1 MLANGDDG
9 RRSARRIGALSV
21 SGRELVDYSCKGC
34 ATRPP
39 ACAPDIRRRR
49 HGMTSGTRDRHKLY
63 IVDTSVLVSAPEALQ
78 NLTEGNTVVLPFPVL
93 QELDRRRTS
102 ANGVGYTA
110 RQTIRFLDQLQTEAS
125 GDELLNGIPLNGGTI
140 RFHSGQLDMA
150 TAWPGFNSAYAD
162 DSIILLASTYQD
174 AHRNEPVVLVTRD
187 AAMRCKARA
196 RGVAAEDYYSD
207 RPVTSPDKFYSG
219 RTRIE
224 IPPEQAGLLSTLHH
238 EQRLPIEAVAQY
250 TDVSQLFANQ
260 CCELHVQSNGKSA
273 WGIYKK
279 HDGTGYLRRVNTK
292 LSDRFGPCNP
302 EQACARDL
310 ILDDQSLIVS
320 LVGIAGTGKTLIA
333 LLCAYELYRAGK
345 VSKIEVYRVNAEAGR
360 QLGFLPGDLG
370 DKMAPWAKPI
380 IDNLDFIMRRLNG
393 GNRWTNQISEHQ
405 SDKAERSDKSDRSD
419 RSDRTDRTDRADKS
433 DRSDKSDKGHTPPA
447 SGPTVDELLANRTLE
462 ISPINYLRGRSIH
475 DAVIIVDDGQ
485 NLTQEDMKLV
495 LTRAGEGARVILT
508 GDPDQID
515 RAEVDSLSNGLVQ
528 VVERFKGES
537 CFAHLTMKEVVRSK
551 IAELAARLL

>member
-1 MLANGDDG
+1 M
-9 RRSARRIGALSV
+9 
-21 SGRELVDYSCKGC
+21 
-34 ATRPP
+34 TP
-39 ACAPDIRRRR
+39 AK
-49 HGMTSGTRDRHKLY
+49 RDLHKVY
-63 IVDTSVLVSAPEALQ
+63 IVDTSVLVSAPDALQ
-78 NLTEGNTVVLPFPVL
+78 NLTDGNTVVLPFPVL

-110 RQTIRFLDQLQTEAS
+110 RQTIRFLDQLQMQAS
-125 GDELLNGIPLNGGTI
+125 RDELEHGIPLNGGAL
-140 RFHSGQLDMA
+140 RFHGGELDMA
-150 TAWPGFNSAYAD
+150 RAWPGFTSTYAD
-162 DSIILLASTYQD
+162 DSIILLASSYQET
-174 AHRNEPVVLVTRD
+174 HRNEPVVLVTRD

-196 RGVAAEDYYSD
+196 RGVSAEDYYSD

-219 RTRIE
+219 RSRIE

-238 EQRLPIEAVAQY
+238 EQRLPVEAVAGF
-250 TDVSQLFANQ
+250 TDLSQMFANQ
-260 CCELHVQSNGKSA
+260 CCELHVRGNGKSA
-273 WGIYKK
+273 WGIYKQ

-292 LSDRFGPCNP
+292 VGERFGPCNP
-302 EQACARDL
+302 EQACAREL

-333 LLCAYELYRAGK
+333 LLCAYELYKASK

-393 GNRWTNQISEHQ
+393 GTRWTNQLSEHQ
-405 SDKAERSDKSDRSD
+405 GDKAH
-419 RSDRTDRTDRADKS
+419 A
-433 DRSDKSDKGHTPPA
+433 PVPA
-447 SGPTVDELLANRTLE
+447 GPTVDELLSNHVLE

-537 CFAHLTMKEVVRSK
+537 CFAHLTMKDVVRSR
-551 IAELAARLL
+551 IAELAAKLL